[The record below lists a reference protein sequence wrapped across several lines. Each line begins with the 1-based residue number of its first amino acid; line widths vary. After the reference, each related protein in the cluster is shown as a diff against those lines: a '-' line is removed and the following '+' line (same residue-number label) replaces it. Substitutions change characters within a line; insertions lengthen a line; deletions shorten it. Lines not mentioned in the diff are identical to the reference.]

1 MLKIRVIDLIKQA
14 KTRQPLTFEGRW
26 MTFGRSLRG
35 EVLSVT
41 YFPAAQVKDKLL
53 SPRPTYRNS
62 EGSLRVQKEID
73 YDTVCPEIKLGRKG
87 WRLNELTSIAFQVWE
102 QQGNLTLISKTE
114 LYKLDTARK
123 EGVGRKQKESGLKR
137 RRNEVKYT
145 STQAKKQKTSYAS
158 LTPLSTERNL
168 AKSLYLLGWHKRLEL
183 TTMCGVGL
191 FRLSQA

>member
-1 MLKIRVIDLIKQA
+1 
-14 KTRQPLTFEGRW
+14 

-35 EVLSVT
+35 EVWSVT

-102 QQGNLTLISKTE
+102 QQVNLTLISKTE

>member
-87 WRLNELTSIAFQVWE
+87 WRLNEFTSIAFEVWE

>member
-1 MLKIRVIDLIKQA
+1 MLQIRVIDLIKQA

-26 MTFGRSLRG
+26 MTFGRSFRG

-73 YDTVCPEIKLGRKG
+73 YNTVCPEIKLGRKG
-87 WRLNELTSIAFQVWE
+87 WRLNEFTSIAFQVWE
-102 QQGNLTLISKTE
+102 QQVNLTLISKTE

-123 EGVGRKQKESGLKR
+123 EGVGRKQKESGLKS

-145 STQAKKQKTSYAS
+145 STQAKK
-158 LTPLSTERNL
+158 
-168 AKSLYLLGWHKRLEL
+168 
-183 TTMCGVGL
+183 
-191 FRLSQA
+191 

>member
-1 MLKIRVIDLIKQA
+1 MLKIRVIDLIKQD

>member
-1 MLKIRVIDLIKQA
+1 MLKIRVIDLIKQD

-35 EVLSVT
+35 EVWSVT